1 YDFDRVTSF
10 LGDWGPFQRTVVL
23 LLSLS
28 TIPSGYLGMIS
39 VFISRTLD
47 FRCKA
52 SVDPSNRS
60 SAGTCSRYQVDGNW
74 TQGPGLS
81 NDTEPCLDGWDF
93 GNDTHGSTIVTE
105 WDLVCEDAW
114 KVPFS
119 TSLFFFGVM
128 IGIFICGGLSDRFGR
143 KPVLFIFLAVHGV
156 TALVQ
161 AISVSW
167 VMFCVLNWLKGASHS
182 YSVSIILGSELLPK
196 ASRVV
201 FSTLAIC
208 LGYCV
213 GYMLLPLSAYFL
225 RGWRMLLVVS
235 AILSF
240 LQMPTWWLIPE
251 SPRWLLH
258 QGRVDEAELIIRNAA
273 RRNKVPAPE
282 VIFRAVESFHHMDE
296 NSGEKRTYNYT
307 DLVRT
312 TNIRNIT
319 VLSSSIWMCIT
330 FVYYGLSLNTSNLNG
345 NIYLNC
351 FFSATIDTFTYVVLW
366 LLADRVP
373 RPALLSAA
381 MMYSGFTL
389 LILKLIPEDNLVA
402 LQVLSLVAKFG
413 ATGAFTF
420 ICLIVTELMPTVVR
434 NMGVG
439 VGATSGFLGTII
451 APYILYTGI
460 YMKSLPFLIFAT
472 VSIAA
477 AFFGMLLPDTRNSKL
492 PDLIREVKPI
502 RG

>member
-1 YDFDRVTSF
+1 METDESTGFDQATSF
-10 LGDWGPFQRTVVL
+10 LGNYGLFQTTAIL
-23 LLSLS
+23 LLSFSAAPVGYTSMSAVFVSDTPEFRCNASLQNS
-28 TIPSGYLGMIS
+28 SWSGAGRC
-39 VFISRTLD
+39 FQDAENGSRT
-47 FRCKA
+47 
-52 SVDPSNRS
+52 
-60 SAGTCSRYQVDGNW
+60 G
-74 TQGPGLS
+74 GPHAA
-81 NDTEPCLDGWDF
+81 EPCVRGWVF
-93 GNDTHGSTIVTE
+93 SRDTYASTIVTE
-105 WDLVCEDAW
+105 WGLVCENAW
-114 KVPFS
+114 KVPLS
-119 TSLFFFGVM
+119 TSLLFAGYLC
-128 IGIFICGGLSDRFGR
+128 GSFISGHLSDRFGR

-282 VIFRAVESFHHMDE
+282 VIFRAVESFHHM
-296 NSGEKRTYNYT
+296 KRTYNYT

-451 APYILYTGI
+451 APYILYTG
-460 YMKSLPFLIFAT
+460 K
-472 VSIAA
+472 
-477 AFFGMLLPDTRNSKL
+477 
-492 PDLIREVKPI
+492 
-502 RG
+502 